1 MKFLANLDLQK
12 NELQNASIQNLATDP
27 GTPIAGQIYY
37 NTVSNLIK
45 VYNGTAWVSLSTGAG
60 TVTSVTGSGAI
71 SSSGGTT
78 PNITIAAATTSV
90 VGAVQLSDSTSTTS
104 SVLAATPTAVKAAY
118 DLANGKANP
127 GDTHYV
133 GTTAVALNRASANL
147 DLTGISSVTF
157 PGSTSG
163 TVQMLATGTAGTTVL
178 TLPSVTGT
186 VATLNHALGS
196 FYASTS
202 TVIGVGSINLG
213 HASDTTLTR
222 SAAGIIAVEGVDVVT
237 TSASQTLTNKTLT
250 SPTLTTPALG
260 TPASGVLTNATG
272 LPISTGVSGLGTG
285 VATFL
290 ATPSSANLV
299 SAITDETGTGAL
311 LFANSPTLITPALG
325 TPSSVTLTNATGLPI
340 STGVSGLGTGVA
352 TFLATPSSANLISA
366 ITDETGTGALVFA
379 NTPTLVTPTIGVAT
393 ATSVNKVAI
402 TAPATSATLALADGS
417 TLATSGAYGVTLT
430 ATGTTALTLP
440 TSGTLATQA
449 YVDGVATGLDV
460 KASVRAATTANITLS
475 GTQTIDGVAVIA
487 GNRVLVKNQ
496 STASQNGIYVAA
508 AGAWNRATDADTDA
522 EVTSG
527 LFTFVEEGT
536 ANADSGY
543 ILQTENPITV
553 GTTALAFVQ
562 FSGAGQITAGE
573 ALTKTGN
580 TLDVAVDGSTIEVSA
595 DALRVKDAG
604 ITAAKL
610 ALNAVDLAGTKIT
623 GTLGLTNGGT
633 GGTSASTAR
642 TSLGLAI
649 GTDVQAYNATLA
661 SVAAGTY
668 AGDNDIVTVGTIS
681 AGTWQGTAIAS
692 TYGGALRY
700 NTSATWTA
708 GEAKTITHSL
718 GTKAVSVSVYDSGD
732 ALVFCDVVTAT
743 TNTLTVTISL
753 AGTYRVV
760 VIG

>member
-1 MKFLANLDLQK
+1 MAVKFLANSEFFGSVDLKK
-12 NELQNASIQNLATDP
+12 NELLNAVIQNLATAPTENLVD
-27 GTPIAGQIYY
+27 GLIYY
-37 NTVSNLIK
+37 DTVLDVIR
-45 VYNGTAWVSLSTGAG
+45 VRANGAWASLSTGAG
-60 TVTSVTGSGAI
+60 TVTAVTGTGAI
-71 SSSGGTT
+71 SSTGGTT
-78 PNITIAAATTSV
+78 PEISIADGTTSV
-90 VGAVQLSDSTSTTS
+90 KGAVQLEDSYSSTSTTK
-104 SVLAATPTAVKAAY
+104 AATPAAVKAAY
-118 DLANGKANP
+118 DLAAGKAS
-127 GDTHYV
+127 
-133 GTTAVALNRASANL
+133 TANKL
-147 DLTGISSVTF
+147 
-157 PGSTSG
+157 
-163 TVQMLATGTAGTTVL
+163 
-178 TLPSVTGT
+178 
-186 VATLNHALGS
+186 
-196 FYASTS
+196 
-202 TVIGVGSINLG
+202 
-213 HASDTTLTR
+213 SDF
-222 SAAGIIAVEGVDVVT
+222 AAT
-237 TSASQTLTNKTLT
+237 TSLELKNTISDETGSGALVFAT
-250 SPTLTTPALG
+250 SPTLVTPVLG
-260 TPASGVLTNATG
+260 TPT
-272 LPISTGVSGLGTG
+272 
-285 VATFL
+285 
-290 ATPSSANLV
+290 SA
-299 SAITDETGTGAL
+299 
-311 LFANSPTLITPALG
+311 
-325 TPSSVTLTNATGLPI
+325 TLTNATGLPI

-402 TAPATSATLALADGS
+402 TAPATSATLTLADGS

-508 AGAWNRATDADTDA
+508 AGAWSRATDADTDA

-536 ANADSGY
+536 ANADNGY

-623 GTLGLTNGGT
+623 GTLALTNGGT

-649 GTDVQAYNATLA
+649 GSDVQAYNSTLA
-661 SVAAGTY
+661 AVAGGTY
-668 AGDNDIVTVGTIS
+668 SGDDSIVTVGTI
-681 AGTWQGTAIAS
+681 ATGTWQGTAIAS

-708 GEAKTITHSL
+708 GESKTITHSL
-718 GTKAVSVSVYDSGD
+718 GTKAVQVAIYDSSD
-732 ALVFCDVVTAT
+732 AQVFADVTTAT
-743 TNTLTVTISL
+743 TNTLTVVISL

-760 VIG
+760 VNG

>member
-1 MKFLANLDLQK
+1 MAVKFLANSEFYGSVDLKK
-12 NELQNASIQNLATDP
+12 NELLNAVIQNLATAPTENLVD
-27 GTPIAGQIYY
+27 GLIYY
-37 NTVSNLIK
+37 DTALDVIR
-45 VYNGTAWVSLSTGAG
+45 VRANGAWASLSTGAG
-60 TVTSVTGSGAI
+60 TVTAVTGTGAI
-71 SSSGGTT
+71 SSTGGTT
-78 PNITIAAATTSV
+78 PEISIADGTTSV
-90 VGAVQLSDSTSTTS
+90 KGAVQLENSYSSTSTTT
-104 SVLAATPTAVKAAY
+104 AAVPAAVKAAY
-118 DLANGKANP
+118 DLAAGKAS
-127 GDTHYV
+127 
-133 GTTAVALNRASANL
+133 TANKL
-147 DLTGISSVTF
+147 
-157 PGSTSG
+157 
-163 TVQMLATGTAGTTVL
+163 
-178 TLPSVTGT
+178 
-186 VATLNHALGS
+186 
-196 FYASTS
+196 
-202 TVIGVGSINLG
+202 
-213 HASDTTLTR
+213 SDF
-222 SAAGIIAVEGVDVVT
+222 AAT
-237 TSASQTLTNKTLT
+237 TSLELKNTISDETGSGALVFAT
-250 SPTLTTPALG
+250 SPTLVTPALG
-260 TPASGVLTNATG
+260 TPASGVLTNVTG
-272 LPISTGVSGLGTG
+272 LPISTGVDGLGTG

-290 ATPSSANLV
+290 ATPSSANLAAAV
-299 SAITDETGTGAL
+299 TG
-311 LFANSPTLITPALG
+311 
-325 TPSSVTLTNATGLPI
+325 
-340 STGVSGLGTGVA
+340 
-352 TFLATPSSANLISA
+352 
-366 ITDETGTGALVFA
+366 ETGTGALVFA

-508 AGAWNRATDADTDA
+508 AGAWSRATDADTDA

-536 ANADSGY
+536 VNADSGY

-661 SVAAGTY
+661 AVAGGTY
-668 AGDNDIVTVGTIS
+668 SGDDSITTVGTIS

-700 NTSATWTA
+700 NTSATWTT
-708 GEAKTITHSL
+708 GESKTITHSL
-718 GTKAVSVSVYDSGD
+718 GTKAVQVAIYDSSD
-732 ALVFCDVVTAT
+732 AQVFADVVTAT

-760 VIG
+760 VNG

>member
-1 MKFLANLDLQK
+1 MATKFLTSLDLSK
-12 NELQNASIQNLATDP
+12 NELQNAVIQNL
-27 GTPIAGQIYY
+27 GTAPSTGLVDGLIYY
-37 NTVSNLIK
+37 DTFLDVLR
-45 VYNGTAWVSLSTGAG
+45 VYANGAWATLSTSAG
-60 TVTSVTGSGAI
+60 TVTSVSGTGAI
-71 SSSGGTT
+71 SSTGGTT
-78 PNITIAAATTSV
+78 PTISIADGSTTV
-90 VGAVQLSDSTSTTS
+90 KGAVQLEDSVSSTSTS
-104 SVLAATPTAVKAAY
+104 KAATPASVKSAY

-147 DLTGISSVTF
+147 ALTGISSVTL

-163 TVQMLATGTAGTTVL
+163 TAQIIPTAVAGTGTVI
-178 TLPSVTGT
+178 TLPATTGT
-186 VATLNHALGS
+186 VALTGNKLSVFAATSSSELAGVISDETGSGALV
-196 FYASTS
+196 FANT
-202 TVIGVGSINLG
+202 
-213 HASDTTLTR
+213 
-222 SAAGIIAVEGVDVVT
+222 
-237 TSASQTLTNKTLT
+237 
-250 SPTLTTPALG
+250 PTLVTPILG
-260 TPASGVLTNATG
+260 TPTSATLTNATG

-299 SAITDETGTGAL
+299 AAVTDETGSGAL
-311 LFANSPTLITPALG
+311 VFATSPTLVTPVLG
-325 TPSSVTLTNATGLPI
+325 TPTSATLTNATGLPI

-440 TSGTLATQA
+440 ISGTLATQA

-475 GTQTIDGVAVIA
+475 GAQTIDGVSVVA

-508 AGAWNRATDADTDA
+508 SGSWTRATDANEDS
-522 EVTSG
+522 EVTAG
-527 LFTFVEEGT
+527 LFTFVEEGGT
-536 ANADSGY
+536 NADSGW
-543 ILQTENPITV
+543 ILTTDGAITV
-553 GTTALAFVQ
+553 GTTGLTFVQ
-562 FSGAGQITAGE
+562 FSGAGQVTAGDG
-573 ALTKTGN
+573 LTKTGN
-580 TLDVAVDGSTIEVSA
+580 TLNVVGTA
-595 DALRVKDAG
+595 DR
-604 ITAAKL
+604 IT
-610 ALNAVDLAGTKIT
+610 
-623 GTLGLTNGGT
+623 
-633 GGTSASTAR
+633 
-642 TSLGLAI
+642 
-649 GTDVQAYNATLA
+649 
-661 SVAAGTY
+661 VAADSIDIASTY
-668 AGDNDIVTVGTIS
+668 AGQSTITTLGTIGT
-681 AGTWQGTAIAS
+681 GTWQGTAIAS

-708 GEAKTITHSL
+708 GEAKAITHSL
-718 GTKAVSVSVYDSGD
+718 GTKSVIVAIYDSSD
-732 ALVFCDVVTAT
+732 NAVFADVVTT
-743 TNTLTVTISL
+743 STSVVTITISL

>member
-1 MKFLANLDLQK
+1 MAIKFLSNLDVRGSVDLNK
-12 NELQNASIQNLATDP
+12 NELLNATIQNLASDP
-27 GTPIAGQIYY
+27 ASPVQGQIYY
-37 NTVSNLIK
+37 NTASDVIK
-45 VYNGTAWVSLSTGAG
+45 YYDGAAWQTIGTGSG
-60 TVTSVTGSGAI
+60 TVSSVSGTGAI
-71 SSSGGTT
+71 SSTGGTT
-78 PNITIAAATTSV
+78 PVISIADASTTV
-90 VGAVQLSDSTSTTS
+90 KGAVQLSDSTSTTS
-104 SVLAATPTAVKAAY
+104 SILAATPTAVKAAY
-118 DLANGKANP
+118 DLA
-127 GDTHYV
+127 
-133 GTTAVALNRASANL
+133 ASK
-147 DLTGISSVTF
+147 
-157 PGSTSG
+157 
-163 TVQMLATGTAGTTVL
+163 
-178 TLPSVTGT
+178 
-186 VATLNHALGS
+186 
-196 FYASTS
+196 ASTA
-202 TVIGVGSINLG
+202 NKL
-213 HASDTTLTR
+213 SDF
-222 SAAGIIAVEGVDVVT
+222 AAT
-237 TSASQTLTNKTLT
+237 TSLELKNTISDETGSGALVFAT
-250 SPTLTTPALG
+250 SPTLVTPVLG
-260 TPASGVLTNATG
+260 TPT
-272 LPISTGVSGLGTG
+272 
-285 VATFL
+285 
-290 ATPSSANLV
+290 SA
-299 SAITDETGTGAL
+299 
-311 LFANSPTLITPALG
+311 
-325 TPSSVTLTNATGLPI
+325 TLTNATGLPI

-402 TAPATSATLALADGS
+402 TAPATSATLTLADGS

-430 ATGTTALTLP
+430 ATGTTSLTLP

-508 AGAWNRATDADTDA
+508 AGAWSRATDADTDA

-527 LFTFVEEGT
+527 LFAFVEEGT
-536 ANADSGY
+536 ANADSGW
-543 ILQTENPITV
+543 ILQTDNPITV

-649 GTDVQAYNATLA
+649 GTDVQAYNSTLA
-661 SVAAGTY
+661 AVAGGTY
-668 AGDNDIVTVGTIS
+668 SGDDSITTVGTIS

-700 NTSATWTA
+700 NTSATWTT
-708 GEAKTITHSL
+708 GESKTITHSL
-718 GTKAVSVSVYDSGD
+718 GTKAVQVAIYDSSD
-732 ALVFCDVVTAT
+732 AQVFADVTTAT

-760 VIG
+760 VNG